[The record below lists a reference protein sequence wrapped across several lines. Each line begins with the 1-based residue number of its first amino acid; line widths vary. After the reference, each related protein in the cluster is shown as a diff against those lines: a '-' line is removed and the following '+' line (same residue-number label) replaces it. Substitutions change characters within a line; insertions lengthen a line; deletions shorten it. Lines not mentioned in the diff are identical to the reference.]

1 VPPVLDIVG
10 EKIQMSSEGVS
21 QSAAGCS
28 SKRCSFIFAQLAIT
42 LQFST
47 FEFDFNALSSKAL
60 SGNGVKSDGRLVLIG

>member
-10 EKIQMSSEGVS
+10 ETIQMPTTMLSEGVS

-28 SKRCSFIFAQLAIT
+28 AKRCSFIFADSQLAIT
-42 LQFST
+42 LRFST

-60 SGNGVKSDGRLVLIG
+60 SGNGAVCSD